1 MVTAGGAVLG
11 SDSREVADVLR
22 EHGSSRRRLRAEHL
36 RIGRAGESKIRNRGR
51 LDPSGPKRFGDGGRV
66 HLVDE
71 DLHRASAAAVS
82 LR

>member
-1 MVTAGGAVLG
+1 LLGGN
-11 SDSREVADVLR
+11 SREVADVLG
-22 EHGSSRRRLRAEHL
+22 EHAIATGDCGAEHFWI
-36 RIGRAGESKIRNRGR
+36 RRAGESKVRDRSGLNPRR
-51 LDPSGPKRFGDGGRV
+51 LKRTGDGGRV